1 MVILYT
7 FRPSMHTLTEENYL
21 KAIYRIYEST
31 GDSVSTTAI
40 AEKLQI
46 NAASV
51 TDMFKK
57 LGQQKLV
64 VYEKSR
70 GVKPTD
76 KGKKVALQILRKH
89 RLWETFMVEK
99 LKFSWDEVHEVAE
112 QLEHVHSDILIERLD
127 QLLGYPKFDPHGDP
141 IPDKNGK
148 LPAQDSILLS
158 QGKLGQAYR
167 VSGVSENSDAFLKY
181 LNKIGLV
188 PGSQITIVE
197 VEEFDGSMKLRIDN
211 KTDIILSKQA
221 AENLAV
227 VS

>member
-1 MVILYT
+1 MN
-7 FRPSMHTLTEENYL
+7 TLTEENYL
-21 KAIYRIYEST
+21 KAIYRIHEAT

-57 LGQQKLV
+57 LGQQQLV

-112 QLEHVHSDILIERLD
+112 QLEHVHSEILIERLD

-141 IPDKNGK
+141 IPDKDGK
-148 LPAQDSILLS
+148 MPVQTSILLS
-158 QGKLGQAYR
+158 EGKVGQSYR
-167 VSGVSENSDAFLKY
+167 VSGVTENSDSFLKY
-181 LNKIGLV
+181 LNKIGLG
-188 PGSQITIVE
+188 PGCMIAIVD
-197 VEEFDGSMKLRIDN
+197 VEEFDGSMKLLIDGRRELM
-211 KTDIILSKQA
+211 LSRQA
-221 AENLAV
+221 AGNLSV

>member
-1 MVILYT
+1 
-7 FRPSMHTLTEENYL
+7 MHTHTEENYL
-21 KAIYRIYEST
+21 KAIYRIHEST

-70 GVKPTD
+70 GVKPTE
-76 KGKKVALQILRKH
+76 KGRKVALQILRKH
-89 RLWETFMVEK
+89 RLWETFMVEM

-112 QLEHVHSDILIERLD
+112 QLEHVHSDVLIERLD

-148 LPAQDSILLS
+148 MPVLDSILLS
-158 QGKLGQAYR
+158 EGKIGQTYR
-167 VSGVSENSDAFLKY
+167 ISGVSENSGTFLKY
-181 LNKIGLV
+181 LNKIGLA
-188 PGSQITIVE
+188 PGSQVKILE
-197 VEEFDGSMKLRIDN
+197 VEEFDASMKLLIGN
-211 KTDIILSKQA
+211 KEEIILSRQA
-221 AENLAV
+221 AANLSV
-227 VS
+227 TS

>member
-1 MVILYT
+1 
-7 FRPSMHTLTEENYL
+7 MHTLTEENYL

-148 LPAQDSILLS
+148 LPAQVSILLS
-158 QGKLGQAYR
+158 QGKIGHPYR
-167 VSGVSENSDAFLKY
+167 ISGVSENTDAFLKY
-181 LNKIGLV
+181 LNKIGLA
-188 PGSQITIVE
+188 PGSHVSIVE
-197 VEEFDGSMKLRIDN
+197 IEEFDGSMKLSIDN
-211 KTDIILSKQA
+211 KKEIILSRQA
-221 AENLAV
+221 AENLSV

>member
-1 MVILYT
+1 MN
-7 FRPSMHTLTEENYL
+7 TLTEENYL

-64 VYEKSR
+64 MYEKSR

-76 KGKKVALQILRKH
+76 KGRKVALQILRRH

-112 QLEHVHSDILIERLD
+112 QLEHVHSEILIERLD
-127 QLLGYPKFDPHGDP
+127 QLLGHPKFDPHGDP

-148 LPAQDSILLS
+148 MPVQTSILLS
-158 QGKLGQAYR
+158 QGKIGQTYR
-167 VSGVSENSDAFLKY
+167 ISGVSENSDAFLKY
-181 LNKIGLV
+181 LNKVGLG
-188 PGSQITIVE
+188 PGSFVTIME
-197 VEEFDGSMKLRIDN
+197 VEEFDGSMKLRVDDA
-211 KTDIILSKQA
+211 KEIILSQQA
-221 AENLAV
+221 GANLSV
-227 VS
+227 IS

>member
-1 MVILYT
+1 
-7 FRPSMHTLTEENYL
+7 MHTLTEENYL

-76 KGKKVALQILRKH
+76 KGRKVALQILRKH

-99 LKFSWDEVHEVAE
+99 LKFSWDEVHDVAE
-112 QLEHVHSDILIERLD
+112 QLEHVHSDILIDRLD
-127 QLLGYPKFDPHGDP
+127 QLLEYPRFDPHGDP

-148 LPAQDSILLS
+148 LPAQSSILLS
-158 QGKLGQAYR
+158 QGKIGQAYR
-167 VSGVSENSDAFLKY
+167 ISGVSENSDAFLKY
-181 LNKIGLV
+181 LNKIGLA
-188 PGSQITIVE
+188 PGSQVTIVE
-197 VEEFDGSMKLRIDN
+197 TEEFDGSMRLLVDN
-211 KTDIILSKQA
+211 KKEITLSKQA
-221 AENLAV
+221 AENLSVA
-227 VS
+227 S

>member
-1 MVILYT
+1 
-7 FRPSMHTLTEENYL
+7 MHTLTEENYL
-21 KAIYRIYEST
+21 KAIYRIYDST

-99 LKFSWDEVHEVAE
+99 LKFSWDEVHDVAE
-112 QLEHVHSDILIERLD
+112 QLEHVHSDIHIERLD

-141 IPDKNGK
+141 IPDKYGK

-158 QGKLGQAYR
+158 QGKLGQVYR

-211 KTDIILSKQA
+211 KAEIILSKQA

>member
-1 MVILYT
+1 MNT
-7 FRPSMHTLTEENYL
+7 HTEENYL

-70 GVKPTD
+70 GVKPTE
-76 KGKKVALQILRKH
+76 KGRKVALQILRKH
-89 RLWETFMVEK
+89 RLWETFMVEM

-112 QLEHVHSDILIERLD
+112 QLEHVHSDVLIERLD
-127 QLLGYPKFDPHGDP
+127 QLLGHPKFDPHGDP

-148 LPAQDSILLS
+148 LPVLASILLS
-158 QGKLGQAYR
+158 EGKIGQVYR
-167 VSGVSENSDAFLKY
+167 ISGVAENSDAFLKY
-181 LNKIGLV
+181 LNKIGLG
-188 PGSQITIVE
+188 PGSQVAIVE
-197 VEEFDGSMKLRIDN
+197 IEEFDGSMKLLIDN
-211 KTDIILSKQA
+211 KKDITLSRQA
-221 AENLAV
+221 AGNLSV
-227 VS
+227 TS

>member
-1 MVILYT
+1 M
-7 FRPSMHTLTEENYL
+7 
-21 KAIYRIYEST
+21 
-31 GDSVSTTAI
+31 STTAI

-99 LKFSWDEVHEVAE
+99 LKFSWDEVHDVAE

-211 KTDIILSKQA
+211 KAEIILSKQA

>member
-1 MVILYT
+1 
-7 FRPSMHTLTEENYL
+7 MHTLTEENYL

-99 LKFSWDEVHEVAE
+99 LKFSWDEVHDVAE
-112 QLEHVHSDILIERLD
+112 QLEHVHSEILIERLD

-167 VSGVSENSDAFLKY
+167 VSGVSENSDAFLK
-181 LNKIGLV
+181 
-188 PGSQITIVE
+188 
-197 VEEFDGSMKLRIDN
+197 
-211 KTDIILSKQA
+211 
-221 AENLAV
+221 
-227 VS
+227 

>member
-1 MVILYT
+1 
-7 FRPSMHTLTEENYL
+7 MHTLTEENYL
-21 KAIYRIYEST
+21 KAIYKLFETT

-70 GVKPTD
+70 GVKPTE
-76 KGKKVALQILRKH
+76 KGKKIALQILRKH

-127 QLLGYPKFDPHGDP
+127 QLLGHPKFDPHGDP

-148 LPAQDSILLS
+148 LPVVTSIMLAEA
-158 QGKLGQAYR
+158 K
-167 VSGVSENSDAFLKY
+167 SGVTYRITGVAENSDSFLKY
-181 LNKIGLV
+181 LKKVGLG
-188 PGSQITIVE
+188 PGAILHVREI
-197 VEEFDGSMKLRIDN
+197 EEFDGSMKVQIEGNGEL
-211 KTDIILSKQA
+211 ILSPA
-221 AENLAV
+221 ATSNLFV
-227 VS
+227 TT

>member
-1 MVILYT
+1 
-7 FRPSMHTLTEENYL
+7 MHTLTEENYI

-51 TDMFKK
+51 TDMYKK

-70 GVKPTD
+70 GVKPTE
-76 KGKKVALQILRKH
+76 KGKKLALQILRKH

-112 QLEHVHSDILIERLD
+112 QLEHVHSDVLIERLD
-127 QLLGYPKFDPHGDP
+127 QLLGFPKFDPHGDP
-141 IPDKNGK
+141 IPDRNGK
-148 LPAQDSILLS
+148 MPVVNSILLS
-158 QGKLGQAYR
+158 NAKMDSWYKI
-167 VSGVSENSDAFLKY
+167 VGVAENSDSFLKY
-181 LNKIGLV
+181 LKKIGLG
-188 PGSQITIVE
+188 PGCSLKVHE
-197 VEEFDGSMKLRIDN
+197 VEEFDGSMKIELED
-211 KTDIILSKQA
+211 KTELALSKA
-221 AENLAV
+221 AAANLYV
-227 VS
+227 VL

>member
-1 MVILYT
+1 
-7 FRPSMHTLTEENYL
+7 MHTLTEENYL
-21 KAIYRIYEST
+21 KTIYRLCETT

-57 LGQQKLV
+57 LAQQKLV
-64 VYEKSR
+64 LYEKSR
-70 GVKPTD
+70 GVKPTE
-76 KGKKVALQILRKH
+76 KGKKIALHILRKH

-99 LKFSWDEVHEVAE
+99 LRFSWDEVHEVAE
-112 QLEHVHSDILIERLD
+112 QLEHIHSEILIERLD

-148 LPAQDSILLS
+148 MPIVTAILLS
-158 QGKLGQAYR
+158 EAKVGMWYKIT
-167 VSGVSENSDAFLKY
+167 GVAENSDRFLKY
-181 LNKIGLV
+181 LNKLGLSQ
-188 PGSQITIVE
+188 GSSLMVRE
-197 VEEFDGSMKLRIDN
+197 FEEYDGSMKVALQDESELVLG
-211 KTDIILSKQA
+211 KEA
-221 AENLAV
+221 AENLY

>member
-1 MVILYT
+1 
-7 FRPSMHTLTEENYL
+7 MHTLTEENYL

-31 GDSVSTTAI
+31 GDIVSTTAI

-76 KGKKVALQILRKH
+76 KGKKVALHILRKH

-148 LPAQDSILLS
+148 LPAQTSILLT
-158 QGKLGQAYR
+158 QAKIGQTYR
-167 VSGVSENSDAFLKY
+167 ISGVSENSDSFLKY
-181 LNKIGLV
+181 LNKVGLA
-188 PGSQITIVE
+188 PGCNVAIVE
-197 VEEFDGSMKLRIDN
+197 VEEFDGSMKLLIDG
-211 KTDIILSKQA
+211 KKEIILSRQA
-221 AENLAV
+221 AENLSLA
-227 VS
+227 S